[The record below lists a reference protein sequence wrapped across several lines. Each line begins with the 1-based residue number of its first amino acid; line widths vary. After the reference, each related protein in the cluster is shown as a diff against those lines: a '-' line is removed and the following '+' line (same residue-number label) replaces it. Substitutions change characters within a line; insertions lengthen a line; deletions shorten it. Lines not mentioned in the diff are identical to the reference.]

1 MFACDERFSRIFL
14 SEVFVNIVF
23 LGGIFTEGESD
34 RIIQKSKG
42 GMQYAADTLQ
52 KHYLDGFCQ
61 SERVQTVSVI
71 NSPFIGAYP
80 KRYSDIFFSPLE
92 SKVLLGRT
100 TVSSVG
106 YLNLVVVKNV
116 HKWLSRS
123 CEFCLSLGSIINRT
137 LC

>member
-1 MFACDERFSRIFL
+1 MSDSLVIFS

-23 LGGIFTEGESD
+23 LGGIFTDREKD

-52 KHYLDGFCQ
+52 KNYLDGFCQ

-71 NSPFIGAYP
+71 NFPFIGAYP
-80 KRYSDIFFSPLE
+80 KRNSDILFSPLE
-92 SKVLLGRT
+92 SKELLGQA
-100 TVSSVG
+100 TVSNVG
-106 YLNLVVVKNV
+106 YLNLAVVKNV

-123 CEFCLSLGSIINRT
+123 CEFCLSLRNIINRT